1 MISLPMALVLAKPG
15 VGCGFL
21 KTYLKKHR
29 PTICCLNISKSSQ
42 MQFKVYPEE
51 GKALT
56 GYFPSWLNLI
66 WRKTLNGEIFVY

>member
-1 MISLPMALVLAKPG
+1 MALVLAKPG

-29 PTICCLNISKSSQ
+29 PTIHSLNISKSSQ

-51 GKALT
+51 GK
-56 GYFPSWLNLI
+56 I
-66 WRKTLNGEIFVY
+66 

>member
-1 MISLPMALVLAKPG
+1 MALVLAKPG

-29 PTICCLNISKSSQ
+29 PTIHSLNISKSSQ

-51 GKALT
+51 GKILT
-56 GYFPSWLNLI
+56 GYFPSWLI
-66 WRKTLNGEIFVY
+66 WEGRKTLNGDIFVY